1 MLPAWPA
8 GVHALVSRGRSA
20 AMAGSGRLLEQ
31 ATYMD
36 ACVTLSSAVH
46 GLLLFIQLL
55 RSLCYQALIPG
66 TTCLTLHLISN
77 IQWKAGDKRPC
88 TPTPA
93 PQTRVFRGAWVTARM
108 SAYMTSNSPGPGM
121 SLRQSHRSM

>member
-66 TTCLTLHLISN
+66 TTCLTLHLISSG
-77 IQWKAGDKRPC
+77 KLATSGRARP
-88 TPTPA
+88 
-93 PQTRVFRGAWVTARM
+93 RR
-108 SAYMTSNSPGPGM
+108 
-121 SLRQSHRSM
+121 HRKHVYLGEHGLLHA